1 MRVKLFLILCSV
13 SFFAQAQNYETK
25 KVYVYSFVRLIQW
38 PEESRVGDFEIAVLG
53 ETPFFDQ
60 LIEMA
65 SKKKLGDRTIKVIK
79 LATIAELNKSHILV
93 LPAAQSASL
102 AEVLKKISTGSTLV
116 VTEQDGLAQKG
127 SHINFVLKDGKL
139 AFELNQNALTK
150 NKLKAANEL
159 TRLAILL

>member
-1 MRVKLFLILCSV
+1 V

-93 LPAAQSASL
+93 LPSAQSASL

-116 VTEQDGLAQKG
+116 VTEQDGLALKG

>member
-25 KVYVYSFVRLIQW
+25 KVYVHSFAKMIQW
-38 PEESRVGDFEIAVLG
+38 PEEYRSGDFEIAVLG
-53 ETPFFDQ
+53 EGPFFDQ
-60 LIEMA
+60 LTDMA
-65 SKKKLGDRTIKVIK
+65 SKKKLGERTIKVIK
-79 LATIAELNKSHILV
+79 VATVADIKKSHMVV
-93 LPAAQSASL
+93 LPVGQSASL
-102 AEVLKKISTGSTLV
+102 AEVLKKIGSNSTLV
-116 VTEQDGLAQKG
+116 VTEQDGLGQKG

>member
-93 LPAAQSASL
+93 LPSAQSASL

-116 VTEQDGLAQKG
+116 VTEQDGLALKG

>member
-93 LPAAQSASL
+93 LPSAQSASL

-116 VTEQDGLAQKG
+116 VTEQDGLALKG

-150 NKLKAANEL
+150 NKLKSANEL